1 MPKKG
6 LKMRN
11 PLTHLYHQFAKK
23 RVIGTPYEALY
34 ESHDELVSFDCETTS
49 LNVKEAEIISI
60 GAVKI
65 RGNRILTDE
74 SFYVL
79 IKPKGIMSAANVTIH
94 GLRPKDLSDGLDT
107 ETALKQFLEFV
118 GGRTLVG
125 YFLAYDVAMVNK
137 FLKPML
143 GIRLPQPKIEV
154 SALYHAQETKNKYY
168 DYQVD
173 LKMASMV
180 KALDIP
186 DLPRHDALND
196 AINVAMMYLALKHR
210 KV

>member
-1 MPKKG
+1 MQNPFTKILHHFDKK
-6 LKMRN
+6 K
-11 PLTHLYHQFAKK
+11 
-23 RVIGTPYEALY
+23 VVGTPYEALY
-34 ESHDELVSFDCETTS
+34 TPHDEYVSFDCETTS

-79 IKPKGIMSAANVTIH
+79 IKPKGMMTATNVTIH

-125 YFLAYDVAMVNK
+125 YFLEYDVAMVNK

-143 GIRLPQPKIEV
+143 GIRLPQPQIEV
-154 SALYHAQETKNKYY
+154 SRLYHAQETKHKYY
-168 DYQVD
+168 DSYVD
-173 LKMASMV
+173 LKMASMI

-196 AINVAMMYLALKHR
+196 AINVAMMYLAIKHR
-210 KV
+210 KI